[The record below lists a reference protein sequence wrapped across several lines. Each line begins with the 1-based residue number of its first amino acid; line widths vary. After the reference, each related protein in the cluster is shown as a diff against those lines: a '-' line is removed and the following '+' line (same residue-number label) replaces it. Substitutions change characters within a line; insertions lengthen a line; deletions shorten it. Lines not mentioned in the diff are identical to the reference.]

1 MKKRWDLPLAH
12 DITEIIPGKHK
23 GPAFR
28 RGHIIRP
35 EDVSKLLD
43 VGKANIY
50 VMDLEN
56 DELHEE
62 DAARRLAKAAAGA
75 NLKLTDPSE
84 GTN

>member
-1 MKKRWDLPLAH
+1 MLKVIPVEEAVGLPLAH
-12 DITEIIPGKHK
+12 DITEIVPGKHK

-50 VMDLEN
+50 VMELEKG
-56 DELHEE
+56 ELHEE
-62 DAARRLAKAAAGA
+62 
-75 NLKLTDPSE
+75 
-84 GTN
+84 